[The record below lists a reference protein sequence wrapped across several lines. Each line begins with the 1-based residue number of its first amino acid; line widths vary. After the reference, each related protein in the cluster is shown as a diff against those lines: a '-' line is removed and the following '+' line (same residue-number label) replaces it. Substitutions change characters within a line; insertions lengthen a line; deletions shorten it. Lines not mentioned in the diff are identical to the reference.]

1 MRGQLMAFLG
11 FLHRLLELEEECA
24 PTLIAAAQ
32 CQTMPNMWTVEP
44 KFTAA
49 RTSKQACHKQDGFD
63 LGSHHLH
70 SSQ

>member
-1 MRGQLMAFLG
+1 MRGQLMGFLG

-24 PTLIAAAQ
+24 PTLIAAAL
-32 CQTMPNMWTVEP
+32 CQTNMWTVEP

>member
-11 FLHRLLELEEECA
+11 FLHRVLELEEECA

-44 KFTAA
+44 KFTAD
-49 RTSKQACHKQDGFD
+49 KQDGFD